1 MVLKDFVAARGI
13 TARRKIPL
21 DRSDLPALTGPG
33 SVLVY
38 ADPSRM
44 AASVGSGLVAGVA
57 RKFGGDSG
65 AIRSVW
71 THLAAFSKAATHRN
85 HLVSVT

>member
-1 MVLKDFVAARGI
+1 
-13 TARRKIPL
+13 
-21 DRSDLPALTGPG
+21 
-33 SVLVY
+33 
-38 ADPSRM
+38 M
-44 AASVGSGLVAGVA
+44 AASLRSGLVARGSL
-57 RKFGGDSG
+57 GNSG